1 MEQTKIQTFLDGTC
15 DLYAQDENGKQKLVR
30 ENVPYQLRTVGS
42 RRFYEAA
49 QIGHTISRV
58 IRVPDI
64 GRHLNDCQVVI
75 HDGTE
80 KGLLYQ
86 ILQAQE
92 IMDTNP
98 RCLQLSLEQPNI
110 CWAAEREE

>member
-1 MEQTKIQTFLDGTC
+1 MEPTKIQTFLDGTC
-15 DLYAQDENGKQKLVR
+15 AIYGQDENGKQKLVR

-42 RRFYEAA
+42 RRFFEAA

-58 IRVPDI
+58 IRVPEI
-64 GRHLNDCQVVI
+64 GRDLNDCQVMI
-75 HDGTE
+75 HAGSE

>member
-42 RRFYEAA
+42 RRFFEAA

-58 IRVPDI
+58 IRIPDV
-64 GRHLNDCQVVI
+64 GMALNDCFVTIRGQTYQV
-75 HDGTE
+75 
-80 KGLLYQ
+80 
-86 ILQAQE
+86 LQAQE

>member
-1 MEQTKIQTFLDGTC
+1 MEPTKIQTFLDGTC

-42 RRFYEAA
+42 RRFFEAV

-58 IRVPDI
+58 IRIPDV
-64 GRHLNDCQVVI
+64 GMALNDCFVTIREQTYQV
-75 HDGTE
+75 
-80 KGLLYQ
+80 
-86 ILQAQE
+86 LQMQE
-92 IMDTNP
+92 IMDTCP

>member
-58 IRVPDI
+58 IRIPDV
-64 GRHLNDCQVVI
+64 GMALNDCFVTIRGQTYQV
-75 HDGTE
+75 
-80 KGLLYQ
+80 
-86 ILQAQE
+86 LQAQE
-92 IMDTNP
+92 IMDTCP

-110 CWAAEREE
+110 CWASEREE

>member
-1 MEQTKIQTFLDGTC
+1 MMEPTKIQTFLDGTC

-42 RRFYEAA
+42 RRFFEAA

-58 IRVPDI
+58 IRIPDV
-64 GRHLNDCQVVI
+64 GMALNDCFVTILWQTYQV
-75 HDGTE
+75 
-80 KGLLYQ
+80 
-86 ILQAQE
+86 LQAQE

-110 CWAAEREE
+110 CWAAERED

>member
-1 MEQTKIQTFLDGTC
+1 MEPTKIQMFLDGTC

-42 RRFYEAA
+42 RRFFEAA

-58 IRVPDI
+58 IRIPDV
-64 GRHLNDCQVVI
+64 GMALNDCFVTIRGQTYQV
-75 HDGTE
+75 
-80 KGLLYQ
+80 
-86 ILQAQE
+86 LQAQE

>member
-58 IRVPDI
+58 IRIPDI
-64 GRHLNDCQVVI
+64 GMALNDCQVI
-75 HDGTE
+75 IRGQT
-80 KGLLYQ
+80 YQ
-86 ILQAQE
+86 VLQMQE

>member
-1 MEQTKIQTFLDGTC
+1 MEAAKIQTFLDGFC
-15 DLYAQDENGKQKLVR
+15 DLYALDENGVPQLVR
-30 ENVPYQLRTVGS
+30 QNLPYQLRTVGS
-42 RRFYEAA
+42 KRFFEAA

-64 GRHLNDCQVVI
+64 GRDLNDCQVVI
-75 HDGTE
+75 HDGSE

>member
-30 ENVPYQLRTVGS
+30 ETVPYQLRTVGS
-42 RRFYEAA
+42 RRFFEAA

-58 IRVPDI
+58 IRIPDV
-64 GRHLNDCQVVI
+64 GMALNDCFVTIRGQTYQV
-75 HDGTE
+75 
-80 KGLLYQ
+80 
-86 ILQAQE
+86 LQAQE

-110 CWAAEREE
+110 CWAAELEE

>member
-1 MEQTKIQTFLDGTC
+1 MEPTKIQTFLDGTC

-42 RRFYEAA
+42 RRFFEAA

-58 IRVPDI
+58 IRIPDV
-64 GRHLNDCQVVI
+64 GMALNDCFVTIRWQTYQV
-75 HDGTE
+75 
-80 KGLLYQ
+80 
-86 ILQAQE
+86 LQMQE
-92 IMDTNP
+92 IMDTCP